1 MTTVQDALNKHA
13 DYFYTAISEAK
24 NSADTASAYSK
35 IDTDWENILL
45 AFNFLK
51 SKFHNDPSFAL
62 LCNNYVSEMGFYLK
76 VRRHPLEYLSWLQI
90 ATETARILDEPEIE
104 TNHLGNIGNCYFQMG
119 NFDLATTTYENCLQR
134 YQKAGNSLGEARTL
148 TGIGSIHATTGNLSR
163 AIKCFE
169 ESLAIAETA
178 RETPLIAN
186 ALLNLGGA
194 LNDKNN
200 PKQASPILEKAI
212 ELLIATQN
220 TQGTIQALNNLAT
233 SYILLNKPKEAI
245 RSLTKALK
253 KAKDLDAKRE
263 TAHILGN
270 LGIILAN
277 LQKLDE
283 AIQLLRE
290 SLEISTL
297 IGEDHL
303 SQITQQNLSILIK
316 RKNQTTT

>member
-1 MTTVQDALNKHA
+1 MTRFQDALPKHA
-13 DYFYTAISEAK
+13 NYFYTVISDAK
-24 NSADTASAYSK
+24 NSTKSASTYSK
-35 IDTDWENILL
+35 IDDEWENILL

-51 SKFHNDPSFAL
+51 SKLHNDSSFAV

-76 VRRHPLEYLSWLQI
+76 IRRHPLEYLSWLQV
-90 ATETARILDEPEIE
+90 ATEAARILGEPEVE

-119 NFDLATTTYENCLQR
+119 NFDQAITTYENCLR
-134 YQKAGNSLGEARTL
+134 GYQKAGNSLGEARTL
-148 TGIGSIHATTGNLSR
+148 IGVGSIHAATGDLSK
-163 AIKCFE
+163 AIKYFE
-169 ESLAIAETA
+169 ESLAIAEIA

-200 PKQASPILEKAI
+200 PKQALPTLEKAT
-212 ELLIATQN
+212 ELLIDN
-220 TQGTIQALNNLAT
+220 NNILGTIQALNNLAT

-245 RSLTKALK
+245 RSLTMALE

-283 AIQLLRE
+283 AIQFLRE

-297 IGEDHL
+297 IGESHL

-316 RKNQTTT
+316 RKKQATP